1 MNIVS
6 NEKLIRR
13 NTRIAQ
19 ITMLAGLLVLFGGV
33 YLFISQP
40 ENFPLIWA
48 TVLIGFILSQIGTYF
63 SNRWGRRPR
72 LDEHLN
78 AGLKGLEST
87 YSLYHYVTPVSHL
100 LVGPAGVWVLLARY
114 QKGRIT
120 FEKGRWRQRGGGF
133 FQAYMKIFGQEGLGR
148 PDLEIEAE
156 LDTARKYFKKKF
168 PDQELPPL
176 SAALVFTSSAAE
188 VEADNAPTLTTT
200 TRRLK
205 EAIRKAAKTRPITLE
220 RVKEI
225 QRAIEAGAPP
235 VEETESNKEKSKEKS
250 PVVRR
255 KK

>member
-19 ITMLAGLLVLFGGV
+19 ITMLVGLLVLFGGV
-33 YLFISQP
+33 YLFFTQP

-72 LDEHLN
+72 PDEHLN
-78 AGLKGLEST
+78 TGLKGLESS
-87 YSLYHYVTPVSHL
+87 YALYHYITPVSHM

-133 FQAYMKIFGQEGLGR
+133 LQAYMKIFGQEGLGR
-148 PDLEIEAE
+148 PDLEIESE

-168 PDQELPPL
+168 PEQELPPIN
-176 SAALVFTSSAAE
+176 AALVFTSSEAE
-188 VEADNAPTLTTT
+188 VEADDAPTLTTT
-200 TRRLK
+200 PRRLK
-205 EAIRKAAKTRPITLE
+205 ESIRKTAKTRPITLE

-225 QRAIEAGAPP
+225 QRTIESDAPSTVKI
-235 VEETESNKEKSKEKS
+235 VE
-250 PVVRR
+250 
-255 KK
+255 KKKKGV